1 MNITVKSIC
10 VDSYTN
16 GSWIKLKRNDTN
28 ICYSHQGLKNNEE
41 IKLILT
47 FKNSSLS
54 YILETKE
61 NVDENNVILDIP
73 ISLTQYIQV
82 NNLKKYVDDLISIK
96 DD

>member
-1 MNITVKSIC
+1 
-10 VDSYTN
+10 
-16 GSWIKLKRNDTN
+16 LKRNDTN
-28 ICYSHQGLKNNEE
+28 ICYSHQGLKKNEE

-47 FKNSSLS
+47 FKNSSLC

-82 NNLKKYVDDLISIK
+82 RYIFVNVQIFGYRLGKTESK
-96 DD
+96 DDSVRFRLYKVQNPI

>member
-1 MNITVKSIC
+1 
-10 VDSYTN
+10 
-16 GSWIKLKRNDTN
+16 LKRNDTN

-41 IKLILT
+41 IKLILA

-82 NNLKKYVDDLISIK
+82 RDIFL
-96 DD
+96 